1 MKKLKIILKYNK
13 LILLLIIILSLII
26 TKVYK
31 HTLKININQKEIYGY
46 VRKIEDNKVLIKSN
60 EMILVYIDNPK
71 VELNDYI

>member
-60 EMILVYIDNPK
+60 EMILVYIDNSK

>member
-1 MKKLKIILKYNK
+1 
-13 LILLLIIILSLII
+13 LSLII

-31 HTLKININQKEIYGY
+31 HNLKININQKEIYGY

-60 EMILVYIDNPK
+60 EMILVYIDNSK